1 MARQVR
7 SEATRRKILDA
18 AVDVFNEVGY
28 ATADRGA
35 IIERTGMTKGAFY
48 HHFDSMEALASAI
61 IEEGAKLV
69 VTELGAMSDSFSPA
83 LENILHSTFIT
94 ADLFAS
100 NKVVRTAEQLTLAF
114 GKFNDTAAAA
124 YSTWVE
130 AMTVQARRAIAEG
143 DIRAEL
149 DPHVVSESI
158 IGATFGAR
166 ILGPTHGGQQRP
178 HRAIDPDVGATV
190 PRDRHRHVAGLL
202 PRVPC
207 PRGAAPRRA
216 RRVVLAGRRQQG
228 SAFVDPEMLGE
239 VLKRCERNL
248 VVGTP
253 QRRPAHQRTHSR
265 AVPVS

>member
-124 YSTWVE
+124 YTTWVE

-166 ILGPTHGGQQRP
+166 ILGPTTSGGSDDLIRRLTQMWELLFP
-178 HRAIDPDVGATV
+178 AIVTDTSLAYY
-190 PRDRHRHVAGLL
+190 REFLAREALRHVEH
-202 PRVPC
+202 
-207 PRGAAPRRA
+207 
-216 RRVVLAGRRQQG
+216 
-228 SAFVDPEMLGE
+228 D
-239 VLKRCERNL
+239 
-248 VVGTP
+248 
-253 QRRPAHQRTHSR
+253 
-265 AVPVS
+265 VSS

>member
-48 HHFDSMEALASAI
+48 HHFDSMGALASAI

-83 LENILHSTFIT
+83 LENILHGTFIT

-124 YSTWVE
+124 YTTWVE

-158 IGATFGAR
+158 IAATFGAR
-166 ILGPTHGGQQRP
+166 ILGPTPAGSNDLIRRLTQMWELLFP
-178 HRAIDPDVGATV
+178 AIVTDTSLAYY
-190 PRDRHRHVAGLL
+190 REFLAREALRHVEYDA
-202 PRVPC
+202 
-207 PRGAAPRRA
+207 
-216 RRVVLAGRRQQG
+216 
-228 SAFVDPEMLGE
+228 S
-239 VLKRCERNL
+239 
-248 VVGTP
+248 
-253 QRRPAHQRTHSR
+253 S
-265 AVPVS
+265 

>member
-158 IGATFGAR
+158 IAATFGAR
-166 ILGPTHGGQQRP
+166 ILGPTPAGSNDLIRRLTQMWELLFP
-178 HRAIDPDVGATV
+178 AIVTDTSLAYY
-190 PRDRHRHVAGLL
+190 REFLAREALRHVEHDA
-202 PRVPC
+202 
-207 PRGAAPRRA
+207 
-216 RRVVLAGRRQQG
+216 
-228 SAFVDPEMLGE
+228 S
-239 VLKRCERNL
+239 
-248 VVGTP
+248 
-253 QRRPAHQRTHSR
+253 S
-265 AVPVS
+265 

>member
-48 HHFDSMEALASAI
+48 HHFDSMESLASAI

-69 VTELGAMSDSFSPA
+69 VTELGALSDSFSPA
-83 LENILHSTFIT
+83 LENILHGTFIT

-114 GKFNDTAAAA
+114 GKFNDAAAA
-124 YSTWVE
+124 QAYTTWVE
-130 AMTVQARRAIAEG
+130 GMTAEARRAIAEG

-149 DPHVVSESI
+149 DPQMVSESI
-158 IGATFGAR
+158 IGAMFGAR
-166 ILGPTHGGQQRP
+166 ILGQTTSGSNDLIRRLTQMWELLFP
-178 HRAIDPDVGATV
+178 AIVTDASLGYYREFLA
-190 PRDRHRHVAGLL
+190 REALRHVEHDA
-202 PRVPC
+202 
-207 PRGAAPRRA
+207 
-216 RRVVLAGRRQQG
+216 
-228 SAFVDPEMLGE
+228 S
-239 VLKRCERNL
+239 
-248 VVGTP
+248 
-253 QRRPAHQRTHSR
+253 S
-265 AVPVS
+265 